1 MTLVANSLLPD
12 LLQLL
17 GQDLVPRLDF
27 QHINPFGPLSV
38 SSTVE
43 LGLLVIQLPLQL
55 QDLAVEI
62 AVPIA

>member
-1 MTLVANSLLPD
+1 MTLVANGLLPE

-17 GQDLVPRLDF
+17 GQGLVPSLDF
-27 QHINPFGPLSV
+27 QHINSLGPLSV

-43 LGLLVIQLPLQL
+43 LGLLIIQLPLQL

-62 AVPIA
+62 AVPVA